1 MQHTGFAQMDAP
13 FNSASQ
19 TVTRLQLNPSHPHSS
34 VRSGKTGAARSC
46 RTGVTPGVRPAP
58 PRAGIPSGPR
68 KPGGGRGE
76 EDRPLARCVAGGLDP
91 PPSSRW
97 AGPPGSS
104 TFWPNSQALDASSSI
119 QPGVILGVLFRE
131 TRAPL
136 LLNLLKDNDIDV

>member
-46 RTGVTPGVRPAP
+46 RMGVTPGVRPAP

-76 EDRPLARCVAGGLDP
+76 EDRPLALGPSGP
-91 PPSSRW
+91 P
-97 AGPPGSS
+97 AGPLCRQRLGPAAELPLGWA
-104 TFWPNSQALDASSSI
+104 TRQQHVLAQ
-119 QPGVILGVLFRE
+119 QPG
-131 TRAPL
+131 T
-136 LLNLLKDNDIDV
+136 